1 MQNIKPL
8 QANKKFDIKRIIY
21 ILSFS
26 ILLALIYNTFS
37 VDGISYIRTK
47 KSIETLKSID
57 IIDETDSS
65 KTLKA
70 ISLPQAIEIF
80 NNKKALFIDARDQWD
95 FKDAHIKGALNIPE
109 FSFNPNNRTLAQISK
124 NEILIIYCS
133 GNDCSVSQRLASK
146 LIKLGYKKVYV
157 YLGGF
162 TEWQEA
168 KLPIEKKKETANE

>member
-70 ISLPQAIEIF
+70 ISL
-80 NNKKALFIDARDQWD
+80 
-95 FKDAHIKGALNIPE
+95 
-109 FSFNPNNRTLAQISK
+109 
-124 NEILIIYCS
+124 
-133 GNDCSVSQRLASK
+133 
-146 LIKLGYKKVYV
+146 
-157 YLGGF
+157 
-162 TEWQEA
+162 
-168 KLPIEKKKETANE
+168 